1 LHALSGVTIR
11 TRTVGDG
18 SRRYDVRFRRGGRY
32 FPVEHGGTFTTQRE
46 ARIRRDLVAGWLAA
60 GLDPK
65 VELARILAPADS
77 IAELQQ
83 AWLESRRRIASSTAK
98 TYSYHSKRI
107 GRDLGEIPAS
117 GLTVER
123 VIRWVGELEREYRP
137 GTVRIYVQQLRMILD
152 FAGVPNTA
160 RDLRVEIPRDVRSEP
175 NPPDAANVL
184 SALRALDEELA
195 LPLVAMEQLGSRISE
210 TLALTRDDLDE
221 GRVRFRREE
230 AKHRRGRW
238 VGAKPELVDALMAR
252 LPFGLTATRIQI
264 DLSAIADFSSHGLRH
279 RRASLWNQQ
288 GVDPVELAR
297 RLGHA
302 RPSVSLDVY
311 AHVKPLSEIP
321 DHELVPFFG

>member
-1 LHALSGVTIR
+1 VTIR
-11 TRTVGDG
+11 ARMVGDE
-18 SRRYDVRFRRGGRY
+18 SRRYDVRYRRGGRY

-83 AWLESRRRIASSTAK
+83 AWLESRRRIAHSTK
-98 TYSYHSKRI
+98 NTYGYHAKRI

-117 GLTVER
+117 GLTVAR
-123 VIRWVGELEREYRP
+123 IIRWVGELERDYLP

-152 FAGVPNTA
+152 FAGVPNVA
-160 RDLRVEIPRDVRSEP
+160 RDRRVEIPRDIRREP
-175 NPPDAANVL
+175 NPPEAHEVVDAIR
-184 SALRALDEELA
+184 SLDEELA

-238 VGAKPELVDALMAR
+238 VAAKPELVSALMVR
-252 LPFGLTATRIQI
+252 LPFGLSATRIQV

-302 RPSVSLDVY
+302 RPSVSLDIY
-311 AHVKPLSEIP
+311 SHVKPLSEIP
-321 DHELVPFFG
+321 AHELRDFLA